1 MFSLYKKEL
10 QSYYYS
16 PFAYVIAAL
25 FLLIFSIYFTD
36 KISVLSSTTLSFSF
50 SGVFHT
56 NFYYF
61 IFLIPA
67 LTMRTF
73 ADERKCGTEV
83 LLISSPL
90 NVFQIVIAKFLAVAT
105 IYLMMLVFT
114 LFYPIITIATGG
126 TVMWSSF
133 ICGYIGFFFWGLVCI
148 SIGILMSS
156 FTESPIIAA
165 ILGEGSMIILIFI
178 DSFKNSG
185 LFESLPTAAK
195 IVGQLS
201 TRDRFATFAEG
212 IFQISDLVFFI
223 STTILFVGWTIIS
236 VEKRRWSRG

>member
-10 QSYYYS
+10 QSYFYS

-25 FLLIFSIYFTD
+25 FLMIFSISFMD
-36 KISVLSSTTLSFSF
+36 RIANLSGHELLFSF
-50 SGVFHT
+50 PDIFYY
-56 NFYYF
+56 NFVYF

-73 ADERKCGTEV
+73 AEERKSGTEV

-90 NVFQIVIAKFLAVAT
+90 NVFQIVIAKFLSVAT
-105 IYLMMLVFT
+105 VYFSMLT
-114 LFYPIITIATGG
+114 LSLFYPIVTIATGG
-126 TVMWSSF
+126 GVMWSSL
-133 ICGYIGFFFWGLVCI
+133 ICGYAGFLLWGLVCI
-148 SIGILMSS
+148 AIGMLMSS

-165 ILGEGSMIILIFI
+165 ILGEGAMIFLIFM

-185 LFESLPTAAK
+185 LFKNLPKVAK

-201 TRDRFATFAEG
+201 TRERFVSFSQG
-212 IFQISDLVFFI
+212 IFKFSDLVFFL
-223 STTILFVGWTIIS
+223 TTIILFVGWTVIS

>member
-25 FLLIFSIYFTD
+25 FMLVFSIYFVSG
-36 KISVLSSTTLSFSF
+36 ISNLSGTKLSFSF
-50 SGVFHT
+50 PNVFYY

-61 IFLIPA
+61 IFMIPA

-73 ADERKCGTEV
+73 AEERKSGTEV

-90 NVFQIVIAKFLAVAT
+90 NVFQIVTAKFLAVST
-105 IYLMMLVFT
+105 VYLSMLILTF
-114 LFYPIITIATGG
+114 FFPIITLITGG
-126 TVMWSSF
+126 GVMWSGV
-133 ICGYIGFFFWGLVCI
+133 ICGYIGFFLWGLVCI
-148 SIGILMSS
+148 AIGMLMSS

-165 ILGEGSMIILIFI
+165 ILGEGAMIILIFI
-178 DSFKNSG
+178 DSIKDTG
-185 LFESLPTAAK
+185 LFDNLPKTAK
-195 IVGQLS
+195 FIGQLS
-201 TRDRFATFAEG
+201 TRERFISFSEG
-212 IFQISDLVFFI
+212 IFSLSDLIFFL
-223 STTILFVGWTIIS
+223 TTIILFVGWTIIS

>member
-25 FLLIFSIYFTD
+25 FLLIFSISFVDRLADLSGTKFT
-36 KISVLSSTTLSFSF
+36 FSF
-50 SGVFHT
+50 PDIFYY
-56 NFYYF
+56 NFFYF

-73 ADERKCGTEV
+73 AEERKSGTEV

-90 NVFQIVIAKFLAVAT
+90 NVFQIVIAKFLAVST
-105 IYLMMLVFT
+105 VYLTMLVLTF
-114 LFYPIITIATGG
+114 FYPIITIATGG
-126 TVMWSSF
+126 GVMWSSLV
-133 ICGYIGFFFWGLVCI
+133 CGYAGFFLWGMVCI
-148 SIGILMSS
+148 AIGMLMSS

-165 ILGEGSMIILIFI
+165 ILGEGAMILLIFV
-178 DSFKNSG
+178 DSIKNSG
-185 LFESLPTAAK
+185 LFENLPKAAK

-201 TRDRFATFAEG
+201 TRERFISFSQG
-212 IFQISDLVFFI
+212 IFELSDLVFFL
-223 STTILFVGWTIIS
+223 TTIILFVGWTIIS

>member
-1 MFSLYKKEL
+1 MFSLFKKEL

-36 KISVLSSTTLSFSF
+36 RISVLSSTTLSFSF
-50 SGVFHT
+50 PDVFHT

-90 NVFQIVIAKFLAVAT
+90 NVFQIVIAKFLAVAV
-105 IYLMMLVFT
+105 IYLMMLVLT
-114 LFYPIITIATGG
+114 LFYPILVIMTGG

-165 ILGEGSMIILIFI
+165 ILGEGAMIILIFI

-185 LFESLPTAAK
+185 LFDSLPAAAK
-195 IVGQLS
+195 IIGQLS
-201 TRDRFATFAEG
+201 TKERFSSFAEG
-212 IFQISDLVFFI
+212 IFQTSDLIFFI
-223 STTILFVGWTIIS
+223 SVTVLFIGWTIIS